1 MVLACRMGCDN
12 NTILDMGT
20 YPPGDIAFYFSCI

>member
-1 MVLACRMGCDN
+1 MVLACRMGYDN

-20 YPPGDIAFYFSCI
+20 YPGDIAFYFPCI